1 MRFKRSDQRELK
13 MIWEVEKD
21 HRRSYL
27 IGTAHFSPYSFK
39 SSLQRCMQNTRTVLF
54 EGPLDSDSMA
64 KVVNSGLDHQSNYH
78 IFDDLDRKTVD
89 KITREII
96 PRCRDKETFYIINL
110 RRFTME
116 NPVYEMVKG
125 MKPWLAFFT
134 IWSNYLQKNG
144 WKYSVD
150 LEGYTIAGQLGKK
163 IVFLETIEEQINVLE
178 NIARERI
185 IEFLRQVDQ
194 WPKMA
199 REYAA
204 CYLAGDLEKLRSKGL
219 RFPSRHHSVI
229 DRRDQVFIE
238 RLYDYLAQGAA
249 VALVGAPHVRGMSAL
264 LHDAGYKITG
274 PNIPDDRKQT
284 TEDRRQRTDNSVQMA
299 DDR

>member
-1 MRFKRSDQRELK
+1 

-21 HRRSYL
+21 RRKSNL

-39 SSLQRCMQNTRTVLF
+39 SSLQRCMQNARTVLF
-54 EGPLDSDSMA
+54 EGPLDPDSMA

-78 IFDDLDRKTVD
+78 IFDELDRKTVD
-89 KITREII
+89 KITHEIT
-96 PRCRDKETFYIINL
+96 PKCRDKDTFYIFNL
-110 RRFTME
+110 RRFSIE

-134 IWSNYLQKNG
+134 LWSNYLQKNG

-150 LEGYTIAGQLGKK
+150 LEAYTIAGQLGKK

-178 NIARERI
+178 NIARDRI

-204 CYLAGDLEKLRSKGL
+204 SYLAGDLEKLRSKGL
-219 RFPSRHHSVI
+219 RFPSRDHSVI

-238 RLYDYLAQGAA
+238 RLYDYLTQGAA
-249 VALVGAPHVRGMSAL
+249 VALVGAPHLRGMSVL
-264 LHDAGYKITG
+264 LHDAGYKVSG
-274 PNIPDDRKQT
+274 PSIPDDRGQT
-284 TEDRRQRTDNSVQMA
+284 ADDGRQRTD
-299 DDR
+299 DRRRKTENR